1 VFQVG
6 CRQNKSLCETIVDN
20 TKELICKTAASGI
33 KHLQKFCIEQC
44 IQ

>member
-20 TKELICKTAASGI
+20 TKELIYNSSI
-33 KHLQKFCIEQC
+33 WH
-44 IQ
+44 